1 MNAIKDSIKSG
12 RTVVGT
18 TVTPNV
24 DVSILAEAGYDFL
37 LFDTQHSAWE
47 IKQLQPSIQTMR
59 GKQAAPLV
67 RVAANQAYQIC
78 FALDAGARG
87 IVVPMVN
94 TSAEAEAAVR
104 ACRYFPLGNRSNAG
118 VRGEWGE
125 FKNYRDYLDTV
136 NNELVIVP
144 MIETNQSLEN
154 LDAIA
159 SVPGVDVL
167 LIGPSDLSIELGVP
181 LDYSCDPIS
190 ERSIKSRQ
198 PPQSAASPLGCI
210 ASRRRWTRTSSSR
223 RGSSSSPCRGVPG
236 RRLGSRT
243 ACPGSSANDGG
254 PTESST
260 RSAGRQHSP
269 RSPIDKRRRL
279 ATSGTAAP
287 YFSAAVRR
295 QRCQP
300 CRQPQRPYAP
310 RPFCKAGS
318 AQPPTGCG
326 RASRSMRRCR
336 SAPACGRSA
345 ARLPVTSSRR

>member
-1 MNAIKDSIKSG
+1 MPRQRARHRRSVEWARKLLGRYRGQMNAIKDAIKSG

-24 DVSILAEAGYDFL
+24 DVSILADAGYDFL

-59 GKQAAPLV
+59 GTQAAPLV

-94 TSAEAEAAVR
+94 TREEAEAAVR

-125 FKNYRDYLDTV
+125 FKNYRDYLDAV

-181 LDYSCDPIS
+181 LDYPCDTYQRALDKIAATAAK
-190 ERSIKSRQ
+190 RGIAAGMYFI
-198 PPQSAASPLGCI
+198 PPEMDPNFFVEKGFKFF
-210 ASRRRWTRTSSSR
+210 T
-223 RGSSSSPCRGVPG
+223 CRGAPG

-243 ACPGSSANDGG
+243 AWPGSNVNDG
-254 PTESST
+254 
-260 RSAGRQHSP
+260 
-269 RSPIDKRRRL
+269 
-279 ATSGTAAP
+279 
-287 YFSAAVRR
+287 
-295 QRCQP
+295 
-300 CRQPQRPYAP
+300 
-310 RPFCKAGS
+310 
-318 AQPPTGCG
+318 
-326 RASRSMRRCR
+326 
-336 SAPACGRSA
+336 
-345 ARLPVTSSRR
+345 

>member
-1 MNAIKDSIKSG
+1 
-12 RTVVGT
+12 
-18 TVTPNV
+18 
-24 DVSILAEAGYDFL
+24 
-37 LFDTQHSAWE
+37 
-47 IKQLQPSIQTMR
+47 MR

-136 NNELVIVP
+136 NNGLLIVP

-181 LDYSCDPIS
+181 LDY
-190 ERSIKSRQ
+190 
-198 PPQSAASPLGCI
+198 
-210 ASRRRWTRTSSSR
+210 
-223 RGSSSSPCRGVPG
+223 
-236 RRLGSRT
+236 
-243 ACPGSSANDGG
+243 
-254 PTESST
+254 
-260 RSAGRQHSP
+260 
-269 RSPIDKRRRL
+269 
-279 ATSGTAAP
+279 
-287 YFSAAVRR
+287 AVRHL
-295 QRCQP
+295 
-300 CRQPQRPYAP
+300 
-310 RPFCKAGS
+310 S
-318 AQPPTGCG
+318 A
-326 RASRSMRRCR
+326 
-336 SAPACGRSA
+336 SAR
-345 ARLPVTSSRR
+345 

>member
-1 MNAIKDSIKSG
+1 MNAIKDAIKSG

-18 TVTPNV
+18 TAGPNV
-24 DVSILAEAGYDFL
+24 DVSILADAGYDFV

-59 GKQAAPLV
+59 GKPAAPLV

-181 LDYSCDPIS
+181 LDYQCDIYQ
-190 ERSIKSRQ
+190 RALDKSRR
-198 PPQSAASPLGCI
+198 PPRSTASPPGFI
-210 ASRRRWTRTSSSR
+210 SSRPRWTRPSSSR

-236 RRLGSRT
+236 RRPGSRT
-243 ACPGSSANDGG
+243 AWPGSS
-254 PTESST
+254 
-260 RSAGRQHSP
+260 
-269 RSPIDKRRRL
+269 
-279 ATSGTAAP
+279 
-287 YFSAAVRR
+287 
-295 QRCQP
+295 
-300 CRQPQRPYAP
+300 
-310 RPFCKAGS
+310 
-318 AQPPTGCG
+318 
-326 RASRSMRRCR
+326 
-336 SAPACGRSA
+336 
-345 ARLPVTSSRR
+345 